1 MLNPSHP
8 HAHSQSA
15 VSARNQRGITLI
27 ESLVSVL
34 LLMFGILGLISL
46 QGRMSSASTDAQL
59 RGEATNLADQLISR
73 MWVDQA
79 NLSSYSVNSGTCT
92 SSSNTY
98 CTTWASTVTSTLPSG
113 SATVSISGST
123 ATVTVRWMVANST
136 AHQVQTS
143 AVFNY

>member
-1 MLNPSHP
+1 MLNRPLP
-8 HAHSQSA
+8 RARRQGASA
-15 VSARNQRGITLI
+15 AKPQHGLMLI
-27 ESLVSVL
+27 EALVSTL
-34 LLMFGILGLISL
+34 LLMFGILGLIGL
-46 QGRMSSASTDAQL
+46 QGRMSGAATDAQL

-79 NLSSYSVNSGTCT
+79 NLSTYEVTSGACS

-98 CTTWASTVTSTLPSG
+98 CSTWASTVSSTLPAG
-113 SATVSISGST
+113 SATVTVSGST

-136 AHQVQTS
+136 THQVQTS

>member
-1 MLNPSHP
+1 MLNRPRP
-8 HAHSQSA
+8 P
-15 VSARNQRGITLI
+15 ARRLGSLAAKPQHGVMLI
-27 ESLVSVL
+27 EALVSTL
-34 LLMFGILGLISL
+34 LLMFGILGLIGL
-46 QGRMSSASTDAQL
+46 QGRLSGAATDAQL

-79 NLSSYSVNSGTCT
+79 NLSTYEVTAGTCS

-98 CTTWASTVTSTLPSG
+98 CSTWASTVSSTLPSG
-113 SATVSISGST
+113 SATVTVSGST
-123 ATVTVRWMVANST
+123 VTVTVRWMVANST